1 MYFRMSDILQ
11 GHAQLVALR
20 EGQRLFEARY
30 AAVLSVFAGE
40 KCRYAVWT
48 GGRGG
53 SLLLV
58 ISCGRRQRSY
68 PLDSAGGVLLGQQ
81 VATPR
86 QLARQIT
93 GLAALPG
100 PGRKRTRLLVAL
112 LLLTAAY
119 AWYALGG

>member
-58 ISCGRRQRSY
+58 ISCGLRPRAEAHPAAGCPAAADGRVRLVRAGRVRQ
-68 PLDSAGGVLLGQQ
+68 
-81 VATPR
+81 
-86 QLARQIT
+86 
-93 GLAALPG
+93 
-100 PGRKRTRLLVAL
+100 KKCF
-112 LLLTAAY
+112 
-119 AWYALGG
+119 